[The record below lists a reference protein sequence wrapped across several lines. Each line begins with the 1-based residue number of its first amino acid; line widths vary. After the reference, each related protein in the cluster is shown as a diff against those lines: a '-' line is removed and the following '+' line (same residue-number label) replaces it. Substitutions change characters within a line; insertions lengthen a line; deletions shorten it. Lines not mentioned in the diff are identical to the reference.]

1 MWWIFSSLLPNSV
14 LISYFL
20 KKKNNVCFTIQSK
33 QSSGML
39 WVSISHLS
47 SADESQWLPWSHQCH
62 TLMTAVFTVGRF
74 SNLCP
79 WILFTFCKA
88 IASVW
93 CAKGSSKG
101 KGALSIS
108 IRSMLLD
115 SMFWAFSVP
124 LSWQQEPGPTLGP
137 FCQWVELSPSACS
150 AQHCLQPYICCSKLV
165 VILNMYLCFP
175 GSRPKKLRSDTFEWR
190 SLGWLSVSLEG
201 SLSDVR
207 MSGCL
212 CLGGFLIITYLQMP
226 HALNIFLH
234 CFVSSCTWDGV
245 ICTSAGSTFY
255 FLVQFQFCS

>member
-79 WILFTFCKA
+79 WILFAFCKA
-88 IASVW
+88 VASVW

-101 KGALSIS
+101 KGALSTS

-137 FCQWVELSPSACS
+137 FCQWGELFPFCLLNPALSSALYMLFQAGGDIKYVFMFS
-150 AQHCLQPYICCSKLV
+150 GLQAQEAEKWHFWVK
-165 VILNMYLCFP
+165 
-175 GSRPKKLRSDTFEWR
+175 
-190 SLGWLSVSLEG
+190 
-201 SLSDVR
+201 
-207 MSGCL
+207 
-212 CLGGFLIITYLQMP
+212 
-226 HALNIFLH
+226 IFGMAQ
-234 CFVSSCTWDGV
+234 C
-245 ICTSAGSTFY
+245 
-255 FLVQFQFCS
+255 